1 MGGSVATRAPTRS
14 SKTWY
19 LSVCYT
25 TVDCQTDSYTLLR
38 FLGKFGETYKVS
50 VVIDTFINP
59 FAEKE
64 AGNNFVFFWII
75 TK

>member
-1 MGGSVATRAPTRS
+1 MAL
-14 SKTWY
+14 KTFDK
-19 LSVCYT
+19 L
-25 TVDCQTDSYTLLR
+25 
-38 FLGKFGETYKVS
+38 EVS